1 MKRIYSVYFTL
12 ACLLALPFS
21 SIASND
27 TTSNSNDRSITL
39 HGTLAG
45 MSAAYGWN
53 YFELNWT
60 TLGGF
65 DRFEVER
72 SIDGNQFDQIGRI
85 DATTGSVAGSGF
97 QFRDHFHGSVARKND
112 FYYRLKQFTPDG
124 NFTYSKVL
132 IARMYNTRSLASL
145 SVTPDPIANDI
156 LVNVQLKQ
164 NAYVVMKVT
173 DASGK
178 EIIRENKKA
187 DSGTQ
192 TYSLNETHKLQKGL
206 YTLEV
211 IVNSNERLTMQL
223 QKS

>member
-1 MKRIYSVYFTL
+1 MYFVL

-21 SIASND
+21 SIASSKD
-27 TTSNSNDRSITL
+27 TASNSADRSVTL

-60 TLGGF
+60 ALGGF

-72 SIDGNQFDQIGRI
+72 SLNGDRFEQIGKIGTARI
-85 DATTGSVAGSGF
+85 SGNEY
-97 QFRDHFHGSVARKND
+97 QFRDHFNGSIARKND

-132 IARMYNTRSLASL
+132 IARMYNTKSLASL

-156 LVNVQLKQ
+156 LVNVQLKA
-164 NAYVVMKVT
+164 NSYVVMKVT

-178 EIIRENKKA
+178 EILRENKKA
-187 DSGTQ
+187 ETGTQ
-192 TYSLNETHKLQKGL
+192 TYSLNETHQLQKGL

>member
-1 MKRIYSVYFTL
+1 MKRISFVYFTL

-21 SIASND
+21 SIASTD
-27 TTSNSNDRSITL
+27 TTANAKDRSITL

-53 YFELNWT
+53 YFELNWSG
-60 TLGGF
+60 LGGF

-72 SIDGNQFDQIGRI
+72 SLDGNKFESIGKV
-85 DATTGSVAGSGF
+85 DAGADAGNGF
-97 QFRDHFHGSVARKND
+97 QFRDHFSSATGRNND

-124 NFTYSKVL
+124 SFTYSKIL

-178 EIIRENKKA
+178 EILRENKKA
-187 DSGTQ
+187 ESGTQ
-192 TYSLNETHKLQKGL
+192 TYSLNETHQLQKGL

-211 IVNSNERLTMQL
+211 IVNSQERLTMQL